1 MIGKLQNPEY
11 VFYINS
17 VNSPMYDSQNVAKK
31 RWKIIKMCF
40 FLRTFFKPIFR
51 PEK

>member
-31 RWKIIKMCF
+31 RWKIIKNVF
-40 FLRTFFKPIFR
+40 FSADIF
-51 PEK
+51 